1 MKLKTLVP
9 SLDEWQVLL
18 NNASVQ
24 DLLAES
30 VGGTGKSGFNVVFA
44 GMSGSSGIELFEE
57 AAAFAT
63 VDDRDENYKAG
74 PTKARLCVCKFLQ
87 FVVA

>member
-1 MKLKTLVP
+1 L
-9 SLDEWQVLL
+9 
-18 NNASVQ
+18 
-24 DLLAES
+24 
-30 VGGTGKSGFNVVFA
+30 
-44 GMSGSSGIELFEE
+44 SGSFGIELFEK

-87 FVVA
+87 IVIA